1 MNMTMNEKELMGIRV
16 TVHRGT
22 NQIGGCVTEYECRG
36 FHLFV
41 DYGKQLPGYEQTNL
55 EIEGLTKGDVSHSAL
70 LITHYHGDHI
80 GKVSELNSEIP
91 VYMGKTGCE
100 IYREFEL
107 HMAHIPGEE
116 GKKHRLLADR
126 VGKFRHFEPGV
137 SFEVGP
143 FKIMPIVMDHSAFDA
158 YAFKIEADGRK
169 VFHTGDFRTHGFRS
183 KTLPSVIEKYIG
195 KVDCVVS
202 EGTNIERSKDAVTK
216 SEQVI
221 KKEFT
226 EGFKENKYNVV
237 YVSSTN
243 IDRLFALYHTA
254 CTAGRMFILDE
265 FAKKMMDAA
274 ANVDKLWGKS
284 RFYHFLGGQQAP
296 KVLWKD
302 GVINDTFYQAME
314 RHGYVLIARAS
325 DKFEKL
331 LKKMPSEGR
340 KTYLSMWKGYV
351 DNPESPAYNKNLAE
365 AVGKDYVHIHTS
377 GHSDVES
384 MSKLFKMLEPNVII
398 PIHTNDPEKFAKTFS
413 EWNVKMLADG
423 EVFSTNP
430 FGDIPV
436 HEEGDI
442 VLSAISIAENQELDD
457 VKISSV
463 DENLKCWKLDYKDI
477 GSFCYTEQAR
487 EALKYVRANKNVL
500 AFEIW
505 EECDFTLIIG
515 DVYRR
520 DKTFYANL
528 DSECTFASEE
538 MALAIM
544 KLPFSWYLVPV
555 KVMGPAT
562 KEALKKVHDEGLL
575 DVGYN
580 SFDEFYEQYE
590 PYVDYEPNMIV
601 KPLVDI
607 ETFEGRVLCELVPAR
622 YLFPLDLV
630 EQLQLKEK

>member
-1 MNMTMNEKELMGIRV
+1 MTMNENELMGIRV

-41 DYGKQLPGYEQTNL
+41 DYGEQLPGYEHTDL

-80 GKVSELNSEIP
+80 GKVSALSSEIP

-100 IYREFEL
+100 IYREFEI

-126 VGKFRHFEPGV
+126 VGKFRHFVPGH

-183 KTLPSVIEKYIG
+183 KMLPAVIEKYIG

-202 EGTNIERSKDAVTK
+202 EGTNIERSKDTTTK
-216 SEQVI
+216 TEQDI
-221 KKEFT
+221 KKEFM
-226 EGFKENKYNVV
+226 EGFKQNKYNVV

-243 IDRLFALYHTA
+243 IDRLFALYHAA
-254 CTAGRMFILDE
+254 CSAGRMFILDE

-284 RFYHFLGGQQAP
+284 RFYHFLGGQKAP

-302 GVINDTFYQAME
+302 GVINDTFFHAME
-314 RHGYVLIARAS
+314 RHGYVLIARAN
-325 DKFEKL
+325 DKFDEL
-331 LKKMPSEGR
+331 LQKMPSEGR
-340 KTYLSMWKGYV
+340 KVYLSMWKGYV
-351 DNPESPAYNKNLAE
+351 DNPESSSYNKSLAE
-365 AVGKDYVHIHTS
+365 AMGNDYVHIHTS
-377 GHSDVES
+377 GHCDVES
-384 MSKLFKMLEPNVII
+384 MAKLFEMLKPKVII
-398 PIHTNDPEKFAKTFS
+398 PIYTNCPEKFAAAFPS
-413 EWNVKMLADG
+413 WNVKMLADG

-436 HEEGDI
+436 HEKGDTI
-442 VLSAISIAENQELDD
+442 LSAISIAENQDFDD
-457 VKISSV
+457 VKVSSV
-463 DENLKCWKLDYKDI
+463 DEKFKCWKLDYKEI
-477 GSFCYTEQAR
+477 SSFYDCEDAK
-487 EALKYVRANKNVL
+487 EALKYVRADKNVL

-505 EECDFTLIIG
+505 EECDFTLTLG
-515 DVYRR
+515 EVYRR

-528 DSECTFASEE
+528 DSKCHFASKEVA
-538 MALAIM
+538 MAM
-544 KLPFSWYLVPV
+544 MRLPFSWYLVPV
-555 KVMGPAT
+555 MVMEPAT
-562 KEALKKVHDEGLL
+562 KEALKKVYDEGLL
-575 DVGYN
+575 DIGV
-580 SFDEFYEQYE
+580 SDFDEFYEQYE
-590 PYVDYEPNMIV
+590 PYAYYEPDMIV

-607 ETFEGRVLCELVPAR
+607 ETFEGKVQCELVSAR
-622 YLFPLDLV
+622 YLFPMDV
-630 EQLQLKEK
+630 MEQLKH

>member
-1 MNMTMNEKELMGIRV
+1 MTMNENELMGIRV

-41 DYGKQLPGYEQTNL
+41 DYGEQLPGYEHTDL

-80 GKVSELNSEIP
+80 GKVSALSSEIP

-100 IYREFEL
+100 IYREFEI

-126 VGKFRHFEPGV
+126 VGKFRHFVPGH

-183 KTLPSVIEKYIG
+183 KMLPAVIEKYIG

-202 EGTNIERSKDAVTK
+202 EGTNIERSKDTTTK
-216 SEQVI
+216 TEQDI
-221 KKEFT
+221 KKEFM
-226 EGFKENKYNVV
+226 EGFKQNKYNVV
-237 YVSSTN
+237 YVSSMN
-243 IDRLFALYHTA
+243 IDRLFALYHAA
-254 CTAGRMFILDE
+254 CSAGRMFILDE

-284 RFYHFLGGQQAP
+284 RFYHFLGGQKAP

-302 GVINDTFYQAME
+302 GVINDTFFHAME
-314 RHGYVLIARAS
+314 RHGYVLIARAN
-325 DKFEKL
+325 DKFDEL
-331 LKKMPSEGR
+331 LQKMPSEGR
-340 KTYLSMWKGYV
+340 KVYLSMWKGYV
-351 DNPESPAYNKNLAE
+351 DNPESSSYNKSLAE
-365 AVGKDYVHIHTS
+365 AMGNDYVHIHTS
-377 GHSDVES
+377 GHCDVES
-384 MSKLFKMLEPNVII
+384 MAKLFEMLKPKVII
-398 PIHTNDPEKFAKTFS
+398 PIHTNCPEKFAAAFPS
-413 EWNVKMLADG
+413 WNVKMLADG

-436 HEEGDI
+436 HEKGDTI
-442 VLSAISIAENQELDD
+442 LSAISIAENQDFDD
-457 VKISSV
+457 VKVSSV
-463 DENLKCWKLDYKDI
+463 DEKFKCWKLDYKEI
-477 GSFCYTEQAR
+477 SSFYDCEDAK
-487 EALKYVRANKNVL
+487 EALKYVRADKNVL

-505 EECDFTLIIG
+505 EECDFTLTLG
-515 DVYRR
+515 EVYRR
-520 DKTFYANL
+520 DKTFYASL
-528 DSECTFASEE
+528 DSKCHFASKEVA
-538 MALAIM
+538 MAIM

-555 KVMGPAT
+555 MVMEPAT
-562 KEALKKVHDEGLL
+562 KEALKKVYDEGLL
-575 DVGYN
+575 DIGV
-580 SFDEFYEQYE
+580 SDFDEFYEQYE
-590 PYVDYEPNMIV
+590 PYAYYEPDMIV

-607 ETFEGRVLCELVPAR
+607 ETFEGKVQCELVSAR
-622 YLFPLDLV
+622 YLFPMDV
-630 EQLQLKEK
+630 MEQLKH

>member
-22 NQIGGCVTEYECRG
+22 HQIGGCVTEYECRG

-41 DYGKQLPGYEQTNL
+41 DYGEQLPGYEHTDL

-80 GKVSELNSEIP
+80 GKVSELDSEIP
-91 VYMGKTGCE
+91 VYMGKTACL
-100 IYREFEL
+100 IYQQFL
-107 HMAHIPGEE
+107 FHMSFIPGEE
-116 GKKHRLLADR
+116 GEKYKSMDCRAFGFNYFDSA
-126 VGKFRHFEPGV
+126 KPFEI
-137 SFEVGP
+137 GP
-143 FKIMPIVMDHSAFDA
+143 FKITPIEVDHSAFDA
-158 YAFKIEADGRK
+158 YAFKIEADGCK
-169 VFHTGDFRTHGFRS
+169 VFHTGDFRTHGF
-183 KTLPSVIEKYIG
+183 KGKDLPEALEKYVG
-195 KVDCVVS
+195 KVDCVVT
-202 EGTNIERSKDAVTK
+202 EGTNIEQSKAIKNK
-216 SEQVI
+216 SEQDVEN
-221 KKEFT
+221 EFF
-226 EGFKENKYNVV
+226 ENFKENKYNVV

-243 IDRLFALYHTA
+243 IDRLVAIHYAA
-254 CTAGRMFILDE
+254 CKAGRMFLLDE
-265 FAKKMMDAA
+265 YAKRVLEPAENHGRIQRYTLHTGQKHLRI
-274 ANVDKLWGKS
+274 LWGNGIVK
-284 RFYHFLGGQQAP
+284 
-296 KVLWKD
+296 K
-302 GVINDTFYQAME
+302 TFYDVLE
-314 RHGYVLIARAS
+314 KYGYVLIARANS
-325 DKFEKL
+325 KFEKL

-351 DNPESPAYNKNLAE
+351 DNPESPAYNKSLAE

-377 GHSDVES
+377 GHCDVES
-384 MSKLFKMLEPNVII
+384 MSKLFKMLEPKVVI
-398 PIHTNDPEKFAKTFS
+398 PIHTNDPEKFAKTFP

-436 HEEGDI
+436 HEEGDV

-477 GSFCYTEQAR
+477 SSFRYTEQAR

-538 MALAIM
+538 IALAIM
-544 KLPFSWYLVPV
+544 KLPFAWYLVPV

-562 KEALKKVHDEGLL
+562 KEAMKKVHDEGLL

-580 SFDEFYEQYE
+580 SFD
-590 PYVDYEPNMIV
+590 DS
-601 KPLVDI
+601 
-607 ETFEGRVLCELVPAR
+607 T
-622 YLFPLDLV
+622 
-630 EQLQLKEK
+630 LKSG

>member
-1 MNMTMNEKELMGIRV
+1 MGIRV

-22 NQIGGCVTEYECRG
+22 HQIGGCVTEYECRG

-41 DYGKQLPGYEQTNL
+41 DYGEQLPGYEHTDL

-80 GKVSELNSEIP
+80 GKVSELDSEIP
-91 VYMGKTGCE
+91 VYMGKTACL
-100 IYREFEL
+100 IYQQFL
-107 HMAHIPGEE
+107 FHMSFIPGEE
-116 GKKHRLLADR
+116 GEKYKSMDCRAFGFNYFDSA
-126 VGKFRHFEPGV
+126 KPFEI
-137 SFEVGP
+137 GP
-143 FKIMPIVMDHSAFDA
+143 FKITPIEVDHSAFDA
-158 YAFKIEADGRK
+158 YAFKIEADGCK
-169 VFHTGDFRTHGFRS
+169 VFHTGDFRTHGF
-183 KTLPSVIEKYIG
+183 KGKDLPEALEKYVG
-195 KVDCVVS
+195 KVDCVVT
-202 EGTNIERSKDAVTK
+202 EGTNIEQSKAIKNK
-216 SEQVI
+216 SEQDVEN
-221 KKEFT
+221 EFF
-226 EGFKENKYNVV
+226 ENFKENKYNVV

-243 IDRLFALYHTA
+243 IDRLVAIHYAA
-254 CTAGRMFILDE
+254 CKAGRMFLLDE
-265 FAKKMMDAA
+265 YAKRVLEPAENHGRIQRYTLHTGQKHLRI
-274 ANVDKLWGKS
+274 LWGNGIVK
-284 RFYHFLGGQQAP
+284 
-296 KVLWKD
+296 K
-302 GVINDTFYQAME
+302 TFYDVLE
-314 RHGYVLIARAS
+314 KYGYVLIARANS
-325 DKFEKL
+325 KFEKL

-351 DNPESPAYNKNLAE
+351 DNPESPAYNKSLAE

-377 GHSDVES
+377 GHCDVES
-384 MSKLFKMLEPNVII
+384 MSKLFKMLEPKVVI
-398 PIHTNDPEKFAKTFS
+398 PIHTNDPEKFAKTFP

-436 HEEGDI
+436 HEEGDV

-477 GSFCYTEQAR
+477 SSFRYTEQAR

-538 MALAIM
+538 IALAIM
-544 KLPFSWYLVPV
+544 KLPFAWYLVPV

-562 KEALKKVHDEGLL
+562 KEAMKKVHDEGLL

-580 SFDEFYEQYE
+580 SFD
-590 PYVDYEPNMIV
+590 DS
-601 KPLVDI
+601 
-607 ETFEGRVLCELVPAR
+607 T
-622 YLFPLDLV
+622 
-630 EQLQLKEK
+630 LKSG

>member
-1 MNMTMNEKELMGIRV
+1 MKMNENELMGIRV

-41 DYGKQLPGYEQTNL
+41 DYGEQLPGYEHTDL
-55 EIEGLTKGDVSHSAL
+55 EIEGLTKGDVSNSAL

-91 VYMGKTGCE
+91 VYMGKTACL
-100 IYREFEL
+100 IYEQFL
-107 HMAHIPGEE
+107 FHMSFIPGEE
-116 GKKHRLLADR
+116 GEKYKSMYYRACDFNYIDSA
-126 VGKFRHFEPGV
+126 KPFEI
-137 SFEVGP
+137 GP
-143 FKIMPIVMDHSAFDA
+143 FKITPVEVDHSAFDA
-158 YAFKIEADGRK
+158 YAFKIEADGCK
-169 VFHTGDFRTHGFRS
+169 VFHTGDFRTHGF
-183 KTLPSVIEKYIG
+183 KGKDLPEALEKYVG
-195 KVDCVVS
+195 KVDCVVT
-202 EGTNIERSKDAVTK
+202 EGTNIEQSKAIKNK
-216 SEQVI
+216 SEQDVEN
-221 KKEFT
+221 EFF
-226 EGFKENKYNVV
+226 ENFKENKYNVV

-243 IDRLFALYHTA
+243 VDRLVAIHYAA
-254 CTAGRMFILDE
+254 CKAGRMFLLDE
-265 FAKKMMDAA
+265 YAKRVLEPAENHGRIQRYTLHTGQKHLRI
-274 ANVDKLWGKS
+274 LWGNGIVK
-284 RFYHFLGGQQAP
+284 
-296 KVLWKD
+296 K
-302 GVINDTFYQAME
+302 TFYDALE
-314 RHGYVLIARAS
+314 KYGYVLIARANS
-325 DKFEKL
+325 KFEKL

-351 DNPESPAYNKNLAE
+351 DNPESPAYNKSLAE

-377 GHSDVES
+377 GHCDVES
-384 MSKLFKMLEPNVII
+384 MSKLFKMLEPKVII
-398 PIHTNDPEKFAKTFS
+398 PIHTNSPEKFTKTFS

-423 EVFSTNP
+423 EVYSTNP

-436 HEEGDI
+436 HDEGDTI
-442 VLSAISIAENQELDD
+442 LSAISIAENQELDD

-463 DENLKCWKLDYKDI
+463 DENLKWWKLDYKDI
-477 GSFCYTEQAR
+477 SSFCYTEQAR

-505 EECDFTLIIG
+505 VECDFTLIIG

-528 DSECTFASEE
+528 DSECTFVSEE
-538 MALAIM
+538 TALAIM

-580 SFDEFYEQYE
+580 SFDEFYEHYE
-590 PYVDYEPNMIV
+590 PISYYEPDMIV

-607 ETFEGRVLCELVPAR
+607 ETFEGKVLCDLVPAR
-622 YLFPLDLV
+622 YLFPMDV
-630 EQLQLKEK
+630 MEQLKH